1 MKYAR
6 MNNYVEVHNQCALN
20 KYTKHRVNMLGLDN
34 FTTSERYF
42 NLNDIDLFQIS
53 TIVMYK
59 KILKF
64 KAIAQVIV
72 FNLCMK

>member
-34 FTTSERYF
+34 FITSEIYLNFDNIVSITNFPF
-42 NLNDIDLFQIS
+42 NF
-53 TIVMYK
+53 
-59 KILKF
+59 KF
-64 KAIAQVIV
+64 
-72 FNLCMK
+72 LTM